1 MAEELPFEELMR
13 RLRAGDQEAAT
24 LVFNRFTQR
33 LIALARSRL
42 DQRMRQKLDPEDVVN
57 SAYKSFFVRNRE
69 GKFHLE
75 SWDSLWGMLTVIT
88 VRKCGRA
95 IDRFHTQ
102 KQDVEREVAPPREGD
117 GLIYEAL
124 ASDPTPSEAALLAE
138 TVENLLRGLPEV
150 EQTILALTLQGYS
163 IAEIKA
169 QVGRT
174 ERTVQRVLERVR
186 KRLQR
191 LRGDGEA
198 PGRSNP

>member
-1 MAEELPFEELMR
+1 MVEELSFEELMQ

-24 LVFNRFTQR
+24 LVFNRFAQR

-57 SAYKSFFVRNRE
+57 SAYKSFFIRNRA

-75 SWDSLWGMLTVIT
+75 NWDSLWGMLTVIT

-102 KQDVEREVAPPREGD
+102 KQDIDREVAVLPGD
-117 GLIYEAL
+117 GLAFEAL
-124 ASDPTPSEAALLAE
+124 ANEPTPSEAALLAE
-138 TVENLLRGLPEV
+138 TVEMLLRGLPEV
-150 EQTILALTLQGYS
+150 ERSIVALSLQGYT
-163 IAEIKA
+163 ATEIKA
-169 QVGRT
+169 EVGRT

-186 KRLQR
+186 KRLER
-191 LRGDGEA
+191 LRNGDA
-198 PGRSNP
+198 QTP

>member
-1 MAEELPFEELMR
+1 
-13 RLRAGDQEAAT
+13 
-24 LVFNRFTQR
+24 VFNRFAQR

-57 SAYKSFFVRNRE
+57 SAYKSFFIRNRA

-75 SWDSLWGMLTVIT
+75 NWDSLWGMLTVIT

-102 KQDVEREVAPPREGD
+102 KQDIDREVPVPPGD
-117 GLIYEAL
+117 SLAFEAL
-124 ASDPTPSEAALLAE
+124 ANEPTPSEAALLAE
-138 TVENLLRGLPEV
+138 TVEMLLRGLPEV
-150 EQTILALTLQGYS
+150 ERSIVALSLQGYT
-163 IAEIKA
+163 ATEIKV

-186 KRLQR
+186 KRLER
-191 LRGDGEA
+191 LRNGDAET
-198 PGRSNP
+198 P